1 MLCRA
6 VPCAAAL
13 FLLKSRKI
21 FKAGQSRPARRVLKL
36 YKAQMGRRPNVPL
49 SLSQSTDF
57 RPLKDFR
64 QGQAPNAPEGVRAHD
79 ALDVAFWRLQRSN
92 DLTAQQRRLRFR

>member
-1 MLCRA
+1 M
-6 VPCAAAL
+6 
-13 FLLKSRKI
+13 
-21 FKAGQSRPARRVLKL
+21 
-36 YKAQMGRRPNVPL
+36 VPL

-79 ALDVAFWRLQRSN
+79 AL
-92 DLTAQQRRLRFR
+92 RRRILASAVVE

>member
-1 MLCRA
+1 MREAELN
-6 VPCAAAL
+6 VMQGCAL
-13 FLLKSRKI
+13 RGRTISRKI

-79 ALDVAFWRLQRSN
+79 AL
-92 DLTAQQRRLRFR
+92 RRRILASAVVE

>member
-6 VPCAAAL
+6 APCADAI
-13 FLLKSRKI
+13 FLLKSRQI
-21 FKAGQSRPARRVLKL
+21 FKAGQSRPARRDLKNL
-36 YKAQMGRRPNVPL
+36 YEAQTGRRPNVPF
-49 SLSQSTDF
+49 SLSQATDS

-79 ALDVAFWRLQRSN
+79 AL
-92 DLTAQQRRLRFR
+92 RRRILASAAVE